1 MNLALVLLTST
12 VDNVLDRCG
21 YTLGKVASHPLA
33 KAYLPQFEAQQE
45 KCFGV
50 DRARK
55 LLESTIARCRGAEGG
70 ADDALDDFVD
80 LFDRTLLILV
90 KNDRT
95 AAIYLLYFGKKTASA
110 LKRPILADELAT
122 VRAWLPS
129 IHSSLSPAIA
139 VLAAQLMAVLAAADE
154 AVAGSLAAKQALKD
168 FDAIGPKKELIDGFN
183 ALCKTVYGELAA
195 LPHKHP
201 EAMLPTSFADRFFP
215 HESRSGL
222 ASITGLKEIDTLIG
236 SLKEDLT
243 AAEGQ
248 KQKILDKAA
257 TKAAND
263 ERARLAAEVVAGL
276 KAEEEE
282 LTRKRK
288 AAEKALD
295 DARKGK
301 GPKLPPDATE

>member
-12 VDNVLDRCG
+12 VDNVLDRCSFI
-21 YTLGKVASHPLA
+21 LGKLPSHPFA
-33 KAYLPQFEAQQE
+33 KMYIPQFDLQQE

-55 LLESTIARCRGAEGG
+55 LLESNIARCRGAEGG
-70 ADDALDDFVD
+70 ADDGLDDFVD

-129 IHSSLSPAIA
+129 IQSSPYPAIAALAALLIA
-139 VLAAQLMAVLAAADE
+139 VLAIADE
-154 AVAGSLAAKQALKD
+154 AVANSLAAKQALKD

-195 LPHKHP
+195 LPHKNP
-201 EAMLPTSFADRFFP
+201 DAMLPPSFADRFFP

-222 ASITGLKEIDTLIG
+222 ASITAMKEIDTLID
-236 SLKEDLT
+236 SLTENL
-243 AAEGQ
+243 AAAQGQ
-248 KQKILDKAA
+248 KQKIVARDVAKAEKKE
-257 TKAAND
+257 T
-263 ERARLAAEVVAGL
+263 ERLAAEVLAAAQADE
-276 KAEEEE
+276 KEM
-282 LTRKRK
+282 TRKRK
-288 AAEKALD
+288 AAEKALE